1 MVKFILITVLVFWLA
16 TKLAGFVIRMF
27 LRQAGIR
34 FVQGQQGGASPFGQR
49 QQPPPPQA
57 TAQPQTPKR
66 PDSGR
71 MGEYVDFEE
80 VK

>member
-1 MVKFILITVLVFWLA
+1 MIKFLLITILVFWLA
-16 TKLAGFVIRMF
+16 TKLAGFIIRTF

-34 FVQGQQGGASPFGQR
+34 FQQSQGGFNAGQQQ
-49 QQPPPPQA
+49 
-57 TAQPQTPKR
+57 AQPQRPTRPERKTP
-66 PDSGR
+66 DLGR

>member
-1 MVKFILITVLVFWLA
+1 MIKFILISLLVFWLA

-34 FVQGQQGGASPFGQR
+34 FMQGQRGHSPFNGQ
-49 QQPPPPQA
+49 QAPPP
-57 TAQPQTPKR
+57 AQQEQPRTPNSR
-66 PDSGR
+66 PNTNR
-71 MGEYVDFEE
+71 VGEYVDFEE